1 MSLLTG
7 GATVVGGLVAFAL
20 QDATPSTVSGRADT
34 VSEVLG
40 RTASTGAGGLISGV
54 WVSRRIGITIESTL
68 FGRR

>member
-34 VSEVLG
+34 VSELPG

-54 WVSRRIGITIESTL
+54 
-68 FGRR
+68 